1 MMIAGSCLSSYFV
14 VGQKR
19 VKSALHAPFA
29 DNFNV
34 SSTHCPAK
42 LCRETD
48 SSLPPRGA
56 GSPAFGETDMSLQHV
71 GKTCLKKR
79 RFPP

>member
-1 MMIAGSCLSSYFV
+1 MMMAGSCLSSYFV

-19 VKSALHAPFA
+19 VKSVLDAPFA

-42 LCRETD
+42 FCRETD
-48 SSLPPRGA
+48 SGLPPSGA
-56 GSPAFGETDMSLQHV
+56 SAPAFGEIDMSL
-71 GKTCLKKR
+71 
-79 RFPP
+79 